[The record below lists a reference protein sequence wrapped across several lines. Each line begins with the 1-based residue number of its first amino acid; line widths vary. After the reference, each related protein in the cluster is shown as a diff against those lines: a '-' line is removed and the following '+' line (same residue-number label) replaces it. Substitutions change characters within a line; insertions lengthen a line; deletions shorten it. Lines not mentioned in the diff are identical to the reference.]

1 MWGFNHLAFY
11 SLAVRLIAFTFI
23 ALFFVPRFGRWT
35 IRLLKTSAEILLEN
49 SSRSRAIRICVLILA
64 FILFLSLQSSTL
76 LLGDGRYIANNM
88 RLAVERDTLGV
99 SNYFKAITLKEPV
112 YPATDFLFFLAAG
125 ARKNVAGANPLTG
138 IRILIALIGCM
149 FILSLLHFGRRSRAP
164 LEVLVP
170 LFVLVCFSG
179 GIELFFG
186 YIESY
191 APPALAATLYIFT
204 AWRAFNKKDSI
215 WLPLLCFAAGCAL
228 HMQCLL
234 LAPSCIFLIVDRFTN
249 NHKNRP
255 PKWIPMIIIILT
267 IVGALFASRLPALE
281 RYFVPLRATAS
292 SYGVFSVTHFI
303 DIFNE
308 IMLIF
313 PTGAIFV
320 FIAVHNRSRS
330 GGERST
336 DGVFAWLLLIPSILF
351 LFFFRPELGMARDW
365 DLFSLISL
373 GLFPA
378 AFVALKRFYSLCGA
392 GSVLRPSA
400 MPVLA
405 IHVVLAAAWV
415 GMNASES
422 KSVAR
427 FESILEYDR
436 TKAGYAYENL
446 SMHFKD
452 ARDLDRTIDA
462 LEKAYAASGNPRYIS
477 NLGQY
482 YIQRGDTLKALE
494 AYRECLRKAP
504 GYEIARKNFIR
515 LLGLTNRMDEFIE
528 ACREGAELD
537 PTNPYYPFWL
547 GQAYIR
553 KGMSDEATT
562 AFRRCG
568 QLNPPAELIN
578 EMNRLMRPA
587 PGRGEI
593 PKQR

>member
-1 MWGFNHLAFY
+1 MWGFNHFAFY
-11 SLAVRLIAFTFI
+11 PLVVRLVAFTFI
-23 ALFFVPRFGRWT
+23 AFLFVPRFGRWT
-35 IRLLKTSAEILLEN
+35 VRRLNASAEILLED
-49 SSRSRAIRICVLILA
+49 SSRSRAIRSCVLILV
-64 FILFLSLQSSTL
+64 FILFFSFQSSTL

-88 RLAVERDTLGV
+88 RSAVERDTLGV
-99 SNYFKAITLKEPV
+99 SNYFKSITLKESV

-125 ARKNVAGANPLTG
+125 AGEDVAGANPLTG

-164 LEVLVP
+164 LEVLAP

-191 APPALAATLYIFT
+191 APPALAATLYILT
-204 AWRAFNKKDSI
+204 AWRALDKKGSI
-215 WLPLLCFAAGCAL
+215 WLPVLCFAAGCAL

-234 LAPSCIFLIVDRFTN
+234 LAPSCIFLIVDRITKS
-249 NHKNRP
+249 HKNHP
-255 PKWIPMIIIILT
+255 PKWIPIIIIIFT
-267 IVGALFASRLPALE
+267 IIGALFASRLPALE
-281 RYFVPLRATAS
+281 RYFVPLRGTDS

-313 PTGAIFV
+313 PTGVIFV
-320 FIAVHNRSRS
+320 VIAVHNRSRS
-330 GGERST
+330 GGERGT
-336 DGVFAWLLLIPSILF
+336 DGVFAWLLLIPSMLF
-351 LFFFRPELGMARDW
+351 LLFFGPELGMARDW
-365 DLFSLISL
+365 DLFSIISL

-378 AFVALKRFYSLCGA
+378 AFVVLKRFYSSCGA
-392 GSVLRPSA
+392 GSVLRPCA
-400 MPVLA
+400 MPLLV
-405 IHVVLAAAWV
+405 IHVVLTAAWV
-415 GMNASES
+415 GINASES

-436 TKAGYAYENL
+436 TKAGYAFENL
-446 SMHFKD
+446 AMHFRE

-482 YIQRGDTLKALE
+482 YIQSGDTLKALE

-504 GYEIARKNFIR
+504 EYEVARTNFIR

-537 PTNPYYPFWL
+537 PANPYYPFWM
-547 GQAYIR
+547 GQAFIR
-553 KGMSDEATT
+553 KGMADEAMA
-562 AFRRCG
+562 AFRRCR

-587 PGRGEI
+587 PDRGEI
-593 PKQR
+593 PKQP